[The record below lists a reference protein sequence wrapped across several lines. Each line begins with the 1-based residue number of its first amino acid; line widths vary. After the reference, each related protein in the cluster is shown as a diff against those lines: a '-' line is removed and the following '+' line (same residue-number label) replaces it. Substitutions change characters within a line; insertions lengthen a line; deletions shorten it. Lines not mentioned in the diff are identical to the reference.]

1 MNDIELNTE
10 TEQNTIDTNE
20 LNVWNI
26 TKKAVKHFKEYYKD
40 NKKDLSLGDFMMYAI
55 IKNRPLAVTIH
66 DNHYAEDKNPLDYHR
81 KFIREIS
88 SMAILD
94 SSILTTFKEPKNKIY
109 HGQSSYVKQHLIAR
123 YKKLFGLNDD
133 EINFVITQYV
143 IERKAS

>member
-1 MNDIELNTE
+1 MNAIELNTE

-20 LNVWNI
+20 LNTWNI
-26 TKKAVKHFKEYYKD
+26 TKKAVKHFREYYKD

-55 IKNRPLAVTIH
+55 IKNRPLAVTIY

-123 YKKLFGLNDD
+123 YKKLFGLDED

>member
-1 MNDIELNTE
+1 MNAIELNTE

-20 LNVWNI
+20 LNTWNI

-55 IKNRPLAVTIH
+55 IKNRPLAVTIY

-123 YKKLFGLNDD
+123 YKKLFGLDED